1 MGFLVPKFGHNAVER
16 NRLKRRLR
24 EIVRTQLLRTLAPV
38 DAVVKAHRNAYS
50 ASFEI
55 LVGELKD
62 SFTAV
67 ER

>member
-1 MGFLVPKFGHNAVER
+1 VGFLVPKYGHNAVER

-24 EIVRTQLLRTLAPV
+24 EIVRTRLLGTLVPV

-50 ASFEI
+50 ASFET

-62 SFTAV
+62 GFTTV
-67 ER
+67 EQ